1 MSNFFSSK
9 IFVVVL
15 VLVLAGIVIA
25 ITKESY
31 RKYQMDKEVTGLE
44 KEIEAIREKN
54 ESLANLLDYFNSER
68 FSEKEARL
76 KLNLLKEG
84 EKLVIISSD
93 KKPDSENQV
102 LENIQEEQVSNFQKW
117 WRYLFKE

>member
-31 RKYQMDKEVTGLE
+31 RKYQMDKEVVGLE

-84 EKLVIISSD
+84 EKLIIISSD

-117 WRYLFKE
+117 WGYLFKE

>member
-15 VLVLAGIVIA
+15 VLVLSGIVIA

-31 RKYQMDKEVTGLE
+31 RKYQMDKEVAGFE
-44 KEIEAIREKN
+44 KEIKAIREKN
-54 ESLANLLDYFNSER
+54 ESFANLLDYFNSER
-68 FSEKEARL
+68 SSEKEARL

-102 LENIQEEQVSNFQKW
+102 LENIQKEQASNFQKW
-117 WRYLFKE
+117 WGYLFKK